1 MKVSDVAF
9 DYDGMVAS
17 ERVLH
22 ADVRTALGELRARG
36 ILAVA
41 VTGRTLGDLQRLA
54 GDLGFADAVVAENG
68 AVLHFPDRGL
78 SRVLG
83 RPAPGDLLAGLQSQG
98 IEFEVGECVV
108 EAAASVASSVMALIR
123 ELEAPLSI
131 TFNRSRLMILP
142 EGVTKATGLR
152 ESLAALRRS
161 AHSTVGIGDAAN
173 DHSAASR
180 CQRDRRTGR
189 RAPRGEDRLHSR
201 PAPGPRSHTSSHG
214 TAPSPCSG

>member
-1 MKVSDVAF
+1 MAF

-54 GDLGFADAVVAENG
+54 GDLGFAADAVVAENG

-201 PAPGPRSHTSSHG
+201 PAPGPRRHTSSHG